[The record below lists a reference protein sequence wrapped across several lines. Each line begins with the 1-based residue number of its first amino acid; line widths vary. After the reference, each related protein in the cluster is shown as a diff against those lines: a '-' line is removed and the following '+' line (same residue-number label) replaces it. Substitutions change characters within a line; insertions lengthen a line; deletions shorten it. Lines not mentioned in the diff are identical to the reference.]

1 MMRDTFYFSHDY
13 NARTDSKIKRL
24 IARHGMTGYGI
35 YWAIVE
41 DLYQNANAL
50 PTDYESIAFD
60 MRTDIPTL
68 KSIVN
73 DFDLFRVDAN
83 SFGSMSV
90 QRRLDER
97 EEKSTKARDSARK
110 RWDKDANALQT
121 QSEGN
126 AIKGKKRKEKES
138 KVNEYNG
145 VPPIQ
150 PLEISE
156 LEQRIANAHKT
167 VIPYL
172 NALTGKSFKPETV
185 ATKKLISA
193 RVKEGHGWS
202 AFKKVIDGRFDA
214 WSNDPKMREYLRP
227 ETLFGSKFESYLNAE
242 TNTGQTP
249 PPTVVKM
256 RTETYNR

>member
-1 MMRDTFYFSHDY
+1 MMRDTYYFSHDY
-13 NARTDSKIKRL
+13 NTRTDSKIKRL

-68 KSIVN
+68 TSIVN
-73 DFDLFRVDAN
+73 DFDLFRVDTN

-121 QSEGN
+121 QSESN
-126 AIKGKKRKEKES
+126 AIKGKERKGNERKRKKVSIPPPPLIEDVIAYFKENKYTEASARKAFDYYKASITDEKPYWSDGKGNPIKNWKMKMQSVWFKDEN
-138 KVNEYNG
+138 KETEKPAFEDRNNYNG
-145 VPPIQ
+145 NIRFASPI
-150 PLEISE
+150 L
-156 LEQRIANAHKT
+156 
-167 VIPYL
+167 
-172 NALTGKSFKPETV
+172 
-185 ATKKLISA
+185 
-193 RVKEGHGWS
+193 
-202 AFKKVIDGRFDA
+202 
-214 WSNDPKMREYLRP
+214 
-227 ETLFGSKFESYLNAE
+227 
-242 TNTGQTP
+242 
-249 PPTVVKM
+249 
-256 RTETYNR
+256 